1 MSTLLHI
8 TVVKYLFK
16 AIINF
21 SNYQLS
27 GLSHYYKPQV
37 HMDNSI
43 TRTNINTKDIK
54 INAQKTWETMKTIYA
69 DTISNNQLQ
78 SEVIIKECRK
88 YI

>member
-1 MSTLLHI
+1 
-8 TVVKYLFK
+8 
-16 AIINF
+16 
-21 SNYQLS
+21 
-27 GLSHYYKPQV
+27 
-37 HMDNSI
+37 MDNSI

-54 INAQKTWETMKTIYA
+54 IDAQKTWETMKTIYA